1 MDAGSAVP
9 PINDVTTDTHDPPQF
24 VAVLPLRKRARNPP
38 DYGGEPVAI
47 LQRAAWP
54 EIVPMETPVG
64 RVQVHAAVRT
74 VVAGSGWALI
84 GDDERAGRIE
94 ATATTR
100 WWRFKDDLV
109 IRLRDLPGAG
119 TRIDVRSKSRIG
131 RNDLGAN
138 ARRIRTFLADLR
150 RTLGT
155 QR

>member
-24 VAVLPLRKRARNPP
+24 VVVLALRNGARNPP
-38 DYGGEPVAI
+38 DDGGEPVAI

-54 EIVPMETPVG
+54 EIVPMETPV
-64 RVQVHAAVRT
+64 
-74 VVAGSGWALI
+74 
-84 GDDERAGRIE
+84 
-94 ATATTR
+94 
-100 WWRFKDDLV
+100 V

-138 ARRIRTFLADLR
+138 ARRIRTFLADLQ